1 VKNLNVLVF
10 IAFVLRLI
18 KYVKDAAVL
27 IVKMINMIVNIDKTK
42 LIYWRK
48 VNQIY
53 FNELFNHKNMVK
65 VVIAKNHH
73 VERNIVNVFKQE

>member
-1 VKNLNVLVF
+1 MKNLNVLVF
-10 IAFVLRLI
+10 IVFVLRLI

-27 IVKMINMIVNIDKTK
+27 IVKIINMIVNRDKTK

-53 FNELFNHKNMVK
+53 FNELFNNKNMVK

-73 VERNIVNVFKQE
+73 AERNIVNVFK